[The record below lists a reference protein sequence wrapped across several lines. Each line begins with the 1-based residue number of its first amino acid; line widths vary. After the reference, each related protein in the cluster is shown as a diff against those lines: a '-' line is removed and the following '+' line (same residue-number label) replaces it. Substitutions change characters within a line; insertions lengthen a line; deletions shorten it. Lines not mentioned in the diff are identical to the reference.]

1 MKMIING
8 EWVDSSDKQVI
19 NVINPAT
26 GEVTETVPQ
35 ATAEDVQR
43 ALETAQRGKKI
54 WGAYK
59 PVERAEILLRA
70 AKMYREEQETIATL
84 ETKEAG
90 KTYPQALAEIDN
102 VCALFTGYAELIR
115 HR

>member
-54 WGAYK
+54 WGA
-59 PVERAEILLRA
+59 
-70 AKMYREEQETIATL
+70 
-84 ETKEAG
+84 
-90 KTYPQALAEIDN
+90 QA
-102 VCALFTGYAELIR
+102 C
-115 HR
+115 